1 MQKSLSARLAYL
13 QRYVNATSVPNVRI
27 QRISQTEMHTEYLQ
41 PAANHMRRQCF
52 VQNSSKQF
60 SSSST
65 YVPHQQQLLGNSS
78 CYLMDKTKFS
88 PKLMNSSKRYLD
100 LPRTLPYSKSS
111 VSYSSNPK
119 VKSPPCSVKSTGSGS
134 LKHHSSI
141 VQYPCTPRAMTSLDN
156 MMKTLNQQK
165 LQGSMSDFSQNSVSM
180 NVSDSQIKHSS
191 QPTSSYPIGSNNS
204 KNILNYTT
212 DYTLLNNS
220 ESPMNYPVQS
230 NCTIRS
236 TNHYKNILEPIS
248 PDDSNNQ
255 KIYKPQPLPV
265 NSLNFSD
272 RSLNYN
278 PTTLDWPAS
287 TITSSDQSE
296 FDHAG
301 QTGRKSSDPD
311 SFHDRKLCEEN
322 PNVWKLPSSD
332 SVRTEPVSFFRF
344 YGFSLQQ
351 I

>member
-1 MQKSLSARLAYL
+1 MQKTLTARLAYL

-27 QRISQTEMHTEYLQ
+27 QRISQTEMRTEYLQ
-41 PAANHMRRQCF
+41 PAANRMRPQCF
-52 VQNSSKQF
+52 VQNSKQF

-65 YVPHQQQLLGNSS
+65 YAPHQQELLANSS
-78 CYLMDKTKFS
+78 SYLMDKTTFS

-119 VKSPPCSVKSTGSGS
+119 IKRQPCSVKSTGSGS

-156 MMKTLNQQK
+156 MVKTLNQQK
-165 LQGSMSDFSQNSVSM
+165 LQGCMSDLSQNPVSM
-180 NVSDSQIKHSS
+180 NISDSQIKHSS
-191 QPTSSYPIGSNNS
+191 QSTSSYAIGSKNS

-212 DYTLLNNS
+212 DYTLLKNS

-248 PDDSNNQ
+248 PDNSNNQ
-255 KIYKPQPLPV
+255 KIYEPQPLPV
-265 NSLNFSD
+265 NSLNFSA

-278 PTTLDWPAS
+278 PTTLDWPTS

-296 FDHAG
+296 FDHVG

-311 SFHDRKLCEEN
+311 SFHDSKLCEEN
-322 PNVWKLPSSD
+322 PNVWKLHTSD
-332 SVRTEPVSFFRF
+332 SVRTEPVSVFG
-344 YGFSLQQ
+344 YNGFSLQQ

>member
-1 MQKSLSARLAYL
+1 
-13 QRYVNATSVPNVRI
+13 
-27 QRISQTEMHTEYLQ
+27 
-41 PAANHMRRQCF
+41 
-52 VQNSSKQF
+52 
-60 SSSST
+60 
-65 YVPHQQQLLGNSS
+65 
-78 CYLMDKTKFS
+78 
-88 PKLMNSSKRYLD
+88 MNSSKRYLD

-119 VKSPPCSVKSTGSGS
+119 IKSQPGSVKSTGSGS
-134 LKHHSSI
+134 LKHHSNI

-156 MMKTLNQQK
+156 MVKTLNQQK
-165 LQGSMSDFSQNSVSM
+165 LQGSMSDFSQNPVSM

-212 DYTLLNNS
+212 DYTLLKNS

-230 NCTIRS
+230 NCSIRS

-255 KIYKPQPLPV
+255 KIYEHQPLPV

-296 FDHAG
+296 FDHVG

-311 SFHDRKLCEEN
+311 SFHESKLCEEN
-322 PNVWKLPSSD
+322 PNVWKLPTSD
-332 SVRTEPVSFFRF
+332 SVRTEPVSVFGY
-344 YGFSLQQ
+344 YGF
-351 I
+351 